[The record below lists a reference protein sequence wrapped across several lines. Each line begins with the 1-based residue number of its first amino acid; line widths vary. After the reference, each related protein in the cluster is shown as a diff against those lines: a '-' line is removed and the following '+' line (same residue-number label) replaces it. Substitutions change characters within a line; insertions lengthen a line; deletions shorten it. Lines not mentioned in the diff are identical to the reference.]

1 MAVLIATYKLGD
13 GAAKKENS
21 PWPLANYDLFLN
33 FVTPYWIDFSPFV
46 SQSGEQF
53 FFSSF
58 PTVIHARHPSLKHA
72 AFFSLFLQLLSLR
85 LSLYLVP
92 PQMLALVH
100 LNAGLHSRIHKARY
114 GENSQFQG

>member
-1 MAVLIATYKLGD
+1 MAVLIATSKLGV
-13 GAAKKENS
+13 GAAKKKNS

-53 FFSSF
+53 FFSF
-58 PTVIHARHPSLKHA
+58 PTVIQAGHPSLKHA
-72 AFFSLFLQLLSLR
+72 AFFSPFLQLLSLCR
-85 LSLYLVP
+85 SLYLVP